1 MYASLKHYIIKR
13 IIKKEM
19 SWIATRTTKGKNI
32 HKSISN
38 PAKISI
44 SYKYGNARKNV
55 RQFVTERNNMEI
67 RARP

>member
-1 MYASLKHYIIKR
+1 
-13 IIKKEM
+13 M
-19 SWIATRTTKGKNI
+19 SWTATRTTKGKNI

-44 SYKYGNARKNV
+44 PYKCGNTRKNV
-55 RQFVTERNNMEI
+55 RHFKTGEYMEI

>member
-1 MYASLKHYIIKR
+1 MYASLKANIIKR
-13 IIKKEM
+13 IIKKEV
-19 SWIATRTTKGKNI
+19 SWTATRTTKGKNI

-44 SYKYGNARKNV
+44 PYKCGNTRKIV

>member
-1 MYASLKHYIIKR
+1 MYASLNGNIIKQ

-19 SWIATRTTKGKNI
+19 SWTATRTTKGKNI

-44 SYKYGNARKNV
+44 PSIHRKTRKIV
-55 RQFVTERNNMEI
+55 RHFKTGE
-67 RARP
+67 

>member
-1 MYASLKHYIIKR
+1 MYASLNGHIIEQ
-13 IIKKEM
+13 IIKKEV
-19 SWIATRTTKGKNI
+19 SWTATRTTKGKNI

-44 SYKYGNARKNV
+44 PYKCGNTRKNV
-55 RQFVTERNNMEI
+55 RHFKTGEYMEI